1 MTTTRNELK
10 QLISQLPIADRE
22 VIELACL
29 MHLSAS
35 CMTRLSQEHST
46 DLSALMNLG
55 ERCIA
60 AYSEARGIDPVL
72 VRDALQAL
80 RRAQVTVRYLDSLPD

>member
-1 MTTTRNELK
+1 
-10 QLISQLPIADRE
+10 
-22 VIELACL
+22 
-29 MHLSAS
+29 
-35 CMTRLSQEHST
+35 
-46 DLSALMNLG
+46 MNLG

>member
-1 MTTTRNELK
+1 
-10 QLISQLPIADRE
+10 
-22 VIELACL
+22 

-46 DLSALMNLG
+46 DLSALMTLG

-60 AYSEARGIDPVL
+60 AYSEARGVDPVL
-72 VRDALQAL
+72 VQNALQAL
-80 RRAQVTVRYLDSLPD
+80 RRAQVTVRYPDSLPD

>member
-1 MTTTRNELK
+1 MTTTRTELE
-10 QLISQLPIADRE
+10 QLIAELPLSNRE

-35 CMTRLSQEHST
+35 CIRRLSYQHQT
-46 DLSALMNLG
+46 DLSALLTLG

-60 AYSEARGIDPVL
+60 AYSQTQGIDTNL
-72 VRDALQAL
+72 VHTALQTL
-80 RRAQVTVRYLDSLPD
+80 RRDQSTFEYLDSLPD

>member
-1 MTTTRNELK
+1 MTTTRNELE

>member
-1 MTTTRNELK
+1 MATTRTELE
-10 QLISQLPIADRE
+10 QLIAELPLSNRE

-35 CMTRLSQEHST
+35 CIKRLSDRHRT
-46 DLSALMNLG
+46 DLSALLALG

-60 AYSEARGIDPVL
+60 AYSQTQGIDTNL
-72 VRDALQAL
+72 VHAALQAL
-80 RRAQVTVRYLDSLPD
+80 RRAQSTFEYLDSLPD

>member
-1 MTTTRNELK
+1 MTTTRNELE

-46 DLSALMNLG
+46 DLSALMALG

>member
-1 MTTTRNELK
+1 MTTTRNELE

-72 VRDALQAL
+72 VSDALQAL

>member
-1 MTTTRNELK
+1 MTTTRTELE

-22 VIELACL
+22 VIELACR

-35 CMTRLSQEHST
+35 CIQRLSDRHQT
-46 DLSALMNLG
+46 DLSAFLALG

-60 AYSEARGIDPVL
+60 AYSQTQGIDTNL
-72 VRDALQAL
+72 VHAALQAL
-80 RRAQVTVRYLDSLPD
+80 RRAQSTFEYLDSLPD